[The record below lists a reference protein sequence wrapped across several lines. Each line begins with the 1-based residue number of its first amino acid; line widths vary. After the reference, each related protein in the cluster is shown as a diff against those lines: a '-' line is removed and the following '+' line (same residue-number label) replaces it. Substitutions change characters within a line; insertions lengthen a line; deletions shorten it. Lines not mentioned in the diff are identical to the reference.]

1 MMATMADRKRDA
13 DATRD
18 RILVAARDVFSR
30 HGFGETGV
38 RDIAKAAEVSP
49 GLVSRYF
56 GSKEGL
62 FEAALESVFDHR
74 VLTSVPREHFG
85 HALLERLIEQDGTG
99 GHPLNMMMLS
109 TSDPGARAIT
119 ERLVRTRLAAPLAQ
133 WFGTDDAQDRAA
145 RLLLVTAGLFLY
157 RSVFPLD
164 PLTGTL
170 SPGIRAWLEAQLQAI
185 VTP

>member
-1 MMATMADRKRDA
+1 MADKKRDA
-13 DATRD
+13 EATRE
-18 RILVAARDVFSR
+18 RILLAARQIFSR

-38 RDIAKAAEVSP
+38 RDIARRADVSP

-74 VLTSVPREHFG
+74 VLTGVPRENFG
-85 HALLERLIEQDGTG
+85 HALLERLIERDESG

-109 TSDPGARAIT
+109 TSDQGARAIT
-119 ERLVRTRLAAPLAQ
+119 ERLVRTKLAAPLAQ
-133 WFGTDDAQDRAA
+133 WFGTSDAEDRAA

-164 PLTGTL
+164 PLTGEL
-170 SPGIRAWLEAQLQAI
+170 SPDIRGWLESELQAI
-185 VTP
+185 VAP